1 MTCLVLC
8 DSDYVVSSVEIEY
21 KHVGPIIPQTD
32 YLRLP
37 KELPNVH
44 KCSDYASQMKFRG
57 FTQVVPKFN

>member
-8 DSDYVVSSVEIEY
+8 DFDYVVSFVEIEY

-37 KELPNVH
+37 KELLMFTNVVTMPH
-44 KCSDYASQMKFRG
+44 K
-57 FTQVVPKFN
+57 